1 MIRLCPARA
10 AMLAAFL
17 AGTAAQAQTYTVNG
31 VSNVTAYGEVAA
43 AATGDTV
50 FYQNNTT
57 LSVASGGGARIKGT
71 VRRITVTIRCTGS
84 GSPNPCGVVGNN
96 ARVQVGNLST
106 SGRAKPFSEFIAIA
120 GTGAISGTTTGPTLD
135 FVLSGF
141 TGTGNKTF
149 LLDTKMPVAGDDEG
163 GATGALTNNY
173 YVYVA
178 KDPAV
183 PSTGTTVPATITV
196 RRALRITKNSDLRF
210 GSLVKRASG
219 SGNVVIS
226 STADS
231 TRTVSGTAPPL
242 EVPAGGGPD
251 SSFGRAKFTITGEP
265 GTTYAI
271 SYSPTGNVTM
281 NNQSGSGSLSVTMA
295 KTATGNQTLG
305 GTGELILGVGG
316 TISVNSGTVVRGYY
330 SGSFTVTVTY
340 N

>member
-1 MIRLCPARA
+1 MIRRSSAGLA
-10 AMLAAFL
+10 LFAAFL
-17 AGTAAQAQTYTVNG
+17 TGTAGLAQTYTVN
-31 VSNVTAYGEVAA
+31 SISPITAYGQVAA

-57 LSVASGGGARIKGT
+57 LSVESGSGARIKGT
-71 VRRITVTIRCTGS
+71 VSRATVTIRCTGS

-96 ARVQVGNLST
+96 ARIIVGNLST
-106 SGRAKPFSEFIAIA
+106 SGRAKPFSQFIAIA
-120 GTGAISGTTTGPTLD
+120 GTGTISGTTSGSTLD
-135 FVLSGF
+135 FVMSGF

-163 GATGALTNNY
+163 GTTGALTNTY

-178 KDPAV
+178 KDP
-183 PSTGTTVPATITV
+183 TVPTSGMTAAATITV
-196 RRALRITKNSDLRF
+196 RRALRMTKDSDLRF

-226 STADS
+226 STADN

-281 NNQSGSGSLSVTMA
+281 NNQSGSGSFSVTMA
-295 KTATGNQTLG
+295 KTATGNQTMG
-305 GTGELILGVGG
+305 GTGELVLGVGG
-316 TISVNSGTVVRGYY
+316 TITVNSGTVVRGYY

>member
-1 MIRLCPARA
+1 MTVLRLGRLPI
-10 AMLAAFL
+10 LAAL
-17 AGTAAQAQTYTVNG
+17 LSPAVAQAQTYTVNG
-31 VSNVTAYGEVAA
+31 VSNTTAYGEVAA

-57 LSVASGGGARIKGT
+57 LSVDSGSGARIKGT
-71 VRRITVTIRCTGS
+71 VRRITVTIRCAGS
-84 GSPNPCGVVGNN
+84 GSPNTCSISGNN
-96 ARVQVGNLST
+96 ARVRVGNLST

-120 GTGAISGTTTGPTLD
+120 GTGAISGTTTGPALD

-149 LLDTKMPVAGDDEG
+149 FLDTKMPVAGDDEG
-163 GATGALTNNY
+163 GTTGALTNNY
-173 YVYVA
+173 YVYVD
-178 KDPAV
+178 KDPTV
-183 PSTGTTVPATITV
+183 PTTGMTIPATITV
-196 RRALRITKNSDLRF
+196 RRALRMTKNSDLRF

-226 STADS
+226 STADN

-265 GTTYAI
+265 STTYAI

-281 NNQSGSGSLSVTMA
+281 TNQSGSGSFSVTMA
-295 KTATGNQTLG
+295 KTATGNQTMG
-305 GTGELILGVGG
+305 ATGELVLGVGG
-316 TISVNSGTVVRGYY
+316 TITVNSGTVVRGYY